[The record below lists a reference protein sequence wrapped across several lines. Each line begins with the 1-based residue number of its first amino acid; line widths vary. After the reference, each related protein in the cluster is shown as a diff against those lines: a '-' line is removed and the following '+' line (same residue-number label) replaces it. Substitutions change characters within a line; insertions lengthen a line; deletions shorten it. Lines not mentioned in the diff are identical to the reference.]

1 MKKLIFIFTL
11 VMLVSVAV
19 TAAQPAEEKSAGQ
32 TGDKPQTTKGLLQT
46 GTKNTVTREVTG
58 QGRNRDEAIK
68 NGLYRA
74 VEQARG
80 VKVDSGTYEFG
91 YRGTSAGFNSQQP
104 GRRSIDIDSMDFSTQ
119 GTVYTTEIGG
129 LIKSYDIIEE
139 KQMDAET
146 YQVKLK
152 VAVYDYAA
160 RGQTARVKVALMPVK
175 TMQRSYRFLNSI
187 VSGEALSVL
196 FSQRLAMGLTQTNK
210 FAVLDRES
218 ISDFVGEKKM
228 LVSFD
233 APLGEQAKLAETLGA
248 DYLLVG
254 TITQAVI
261 ERIDRR
267 LEVAEYTSSEFKA
280 RLSFNYR
287 LVDSSTKQIVLAS
300 DAQKYLENEEVRKLA
315 DEQNPDEWDPAQ
327 VRDAFI
333 SLVVNDIIE
342 AIIDRV
348 YPIKIAEIQPDDG
361 QVILNQG
368 GERITEGMLLEVFK
382 LGKEVFDTDTKELLG
397 AVETHVATIEVQKV
411 TQTMSYAAVIEGDIS
426 KISKDLICRVV
437 KGKKPESIGSKSNIK
452 RTESGGVVLP
462 FDKK

>member
-1 MKKLIFIFTL
+1 MKKLISIFTL
-11 VMLVSVAV
+11 VMLVSVVV
-19 TAAQPAEEKSAGQ
+19 TAAQPSGENPAEQ
-32 TGDKPQTTKGLLQT
+32 TGDKPQASQGLLKT
-46 GTKNTVTREVTG
+46 GMKNATVREVIG

-68 NGLYRA
+68 NALYRA

-104 GRRSIDIDSMDFSTQ
+104 GQRSIDIDSMNFSTQ

-129 LIKSYDIIEE
+129 LIKSYDVIEE
-139 KQMDAET
+139 KQIDPET

-160 RGQTARVKVALMPVK
+160 RGQTPRVKVALMPVK
-175 TMQRSYRFLNSI
+175 TMQSSYRFLNSVI
-187 VSGEALSVL
+187 SGDALSAL

-261 ERIDRR
+261 ERIERR
-267 LEVAEYTSSEFKA
+267 LEVAEYTSSEYRA

-300 DAQKYLENEEVRKLA
+300 DAQKYLKNEQVIKLA
-315 DEQNPDEWDPAQ
+315 DEQNPDKWDPSQ

-333 SLVVNDIIE
+333 SLLVNDVVE

-368 GERITEGMLLEVFK
+368 GERMAKGMLLDVFR
-382 LGKEVFDTDTKELLG
+382 LGKEVFDTDTKESLG
-397 AVETHVATIEVQKV
+397 AMLPQSRCKR
-411 TQTMSYAAVIEGDIS
+411 S
-426 KISKDLICRVV
+426 L
-437 KGKKPESIGSKSNIK
+437 KPCH
-452 RTESGGVVLP
+452 TP
-462 FDKK
+462 Q

>member
-1 MKKLIFIFTL
+1 
-11 VMLVSVAV
+11 MLVSVVV
-19 TAAQPAEEKSAGQ
+19 TAAQPSGENPAEQ
-32 TGDKPQTTKGLLQT
+32 TGDKPQASQGLLKT
-46 GTKNTVTREVTG
+46 GMKNATVREVIG

-68 NGLYRA
+68 NALYRA

-104 GRRSIDIDSMDFSTQ
+104 GQRSIDIDSMNFSTQ

-129 LIKSYDIIEE
+129 LIKSYDVIEE
-139 KQMDAET
+139 KQIDPET

-160 RGQTARVKVALMPVK
+160 RGQTPRVKVALMPVK
-175 TMQRSYRFLNSI
+175 TMQSSYRFLNSVI
-187 VSGEALSVL
+187 SGDALSAL

-261 ERIDRR
+261 ERIERR
-267 LEVAEYTSSEFKA
+267 LEVAEYTSSEYRA

-300 DAQKYLENEEVRKLA
+300 DAQKYLKNEQVIKLA
-315 DEQNPDEWDPAQ
+315 DEQNPDKWDPSQ

-333 SLVVNDIIE
+333 SLLVNDVVE

-368 GERITEGMLLEVFK
+368 GERMAKGMLLDVFR
-382 LGKEVFDTDTKELLG
+382 LGKEVFDTDTKESLG
-397 AVETHVATIEVQKV
+397 AIETHVATIEVQKV
-411 TQTMSYAAVIEGDIS
+411 TQTMSYATVVDGDIS
-426 KISKDLICRVV
+426 KISKDLVCSVIKV
-437 KGKKPESIGSKSNIK
+437 KKPEIPGSKSNIK